1 MKLGWVGGWGAV
13 VVWRSIEWLHESAA
27 VWRPSRGRGT
37 LLSGY
42 CRDGTVLEDEFGPSF
57 LRNFTIANKRKE
69 EISSPKQSHGAF
81 RTFSSAVWIWFFN
94 VSWEFKSRR
103 VLVRLAKWVSWNNRE
118 EDWKDANS
126 LLLSDV
132 SPPSP
137 PPWIFRSLMSVHG
150 PQFCWRLLYL
160 VINVTIWKTQISF
173 P

>member
-1 MKLGWVGGWGAV
+1 MKLEWVGGWGAV

-81 RTFSSAVWIWFFN
+81 RYISYAVWIWFFN
-94 VSWEFKSRR
+94 GSWEFKSRR
-103 VLVRLAKWVSWNNRE
+103 VLVRFAKWVSWNNRE

-137 PPWIFRSLMSVHG
+137 PPWIFRCLMSVHR